1 MPASPS
7 SAAEASAAHSAAHPA
22 SRPAG
27 ASAGGEGPAK
37 LPPSWAVLLQR
48 LAKGLEQGSKAWTL
62 AQRKD
67 SLQRLLS
74 ANRRDDALLAQRLA
88 AMLNRWEGGQA
99 DLPAATLE
107 ADVAAAAA
115 STASEAGGVG
125 AQEQGEAA
133 AKNPTAGTVPTA
145 MPAGQATHAAA
156 LLRLLC
162 EGLADLGEGDAW
174 AQAQAQ
180 WVQSRLA
187 EGVDERALR
196 DAQRVLGEARARQQQ
211 LKAQREAAQAALQAL
226 VPQLIA
232 ELGGLD
238 AQTGRYETALAGHAQ
253 AIAEADS
260 LPALA
265 ERVQGLVQDTQTLRR
280 SVGDARSRLEQER
293 SQALA
298 LQAQV
303 QVLQDRL
310 DALSSEVATDALT
323 GAANRRGLEQ
333 AFVAEA
339 ARAQREGVALAV
351 ALLDIDNFKKLND
364 GLGHAAGDEALKAL
378 AQRARDCLRPV
389 DTVARYGG
397 EEFVLLLPGSDVSS
411 AQATL
416 SRLQR
421 ALSAALFMHEGQGV
435 MVTFSAGITQWR
447 SGEPLAAALERA
459 DGAMYEAKRSG
470 KNRSCIA

>member
-1 MPASPS
+1 MPALPS
-7 SAAEASAAHSAAHPA
+7 SAAEASAADSTA
-22 SRPAG
+22 
-27 ASAGGEGPAK
+27 ASAGTARTA
-37 LPPSWAVLLQR
+37 LPPSWAALLQR

-62 AQRKD
+62 AQRKE

-88 AMLNRWEGGQA
+88 AMLQRWEDGQA
-99 DLPAATLE
+99 DAPAATI
-107 ADVAAAAA
+107 DQDAAAAA
-115 STASEAGGVG
+115 PEAGESG
-125 AQEQGEAA
+125 APEYDAA
-133 AKNPTAGTVPTA
+133 RAQPPLADAVPTA
-145 MPAGQATHAAA
+145 IPQGQATTHAAA

-180 WVQSRLA
+180 WVRSRLA

-196 DAQRVLGEARARQQQ
+196 EAQRVLGEARARQQQ
-211 LKAQREAAQAALQAL
+211 LRAQRQAAQAALQAL

-260 LPALA
+260 LPVLA
-265 ERVQGLVQDTQTLRR
+265 ERVRGLVQDTQTLRR
-280 SVGDARSRLEQER
+280 TVGDARSRLQQER
-293 SQALA
+293 AQALA

-303 QVLQDRL
+303 QALQERL
-310 DALSSEVATDALT
+310 DALASEVVTDALT

-339 ARAQREGVALAV
+339 ARAQREGAALAV

-397 EEFVLLLPGSDVSS
+397 EEFVLLLPGSDVGS

-421 ALSAALFMHEGQGV
+421 ALSAALFMHEGKGV
-435 MVTFSAGITQWR
+435 LVTFSAGITQWR
-447 SGEPLAAALERA
+447 DGEALAAALERA